1 MIANN
6 EEYDI
11 LIKILGVE
19 KIEEILTQLPGWTF
33 NTRRLKDYLFS
44 IEVFQAFEDNKG
56 SDDKLLKKIIMKL
69 FNFSRKRFKTW
80 KDKFEALTKK

>member
-19 KIEEILTQLPGWTF
+19 KIKEILEQLPGWTF
-33 NTRRLKDYLFS
+33 NTKRLKDYLFS
-44 IEVFQAFEDNKG
+44 IEVFQAFEDGKG

-69 FNFSRKRFKTW
+69 FSFSRKVYGDRK
-80 KDKFEALTKK
+80 KKFEALKKK